1 METVVSSTAL
11 AHIGR
16 VLQRSIGRVPFQ
28 HVTLRARADAL
39 EFFHDDG
46 VVETLVRLDAEVDVD
61 GEMLVALRARVLVDL
76 LQRLPRG
83 GVTLTHDGDGLEVA
97 TSRVS
102 YELVA
107 EMAAKAPP
115 ALPTDGVKVDDA
127 DYLEAFRR
135 VVRASDR
142 AQSDVPLVRIAPLG
156 TDLRLDCH
164 GFDCSAS
171 EVLPGR
177 AGTFGDRSAV
187 VELESL
193 AAVLSRFDGHRGSL
207 TVART
212 SHPDGIWF
220 IGRRRNSPVSV
231 AAGTV
236 LSAATALDATELM
249 SQARPNTLTIDGS
262 VLRGALKRCALAQRF
277 ESVGGYVTF
286 RLAERESC
294 EMLAQGGFASM
305 SEIVRCAYTGPP
317 IELTVRGR
325 DLAAIVGRLKGP
337 VVISFADN
345 EHSVLIGDG
354 KHFRCFARP
363 LPPAVDGGPQ
373 YPEQPQSV
381 PYPVRAS

>member
-1 METVVSSTAL
+1 
-11 AHIGR
+11 
-16 VLQRSIGRVPFQ
+16 VLQRSIGRASFQ
-28 HVTLRARADAL
+28 HVTLAARADGL

-46 VVETLVRLDAEVDVD
+46 VVETLVRLDVEVGVD
-61 GEMLVALRARVLVDL
+61 GEWLVALRARAIVDL

-83 GVTLTHDGDGLEVA
+83 SVTWTREGDELRIA
-97 TSRVS
+97 ASSVS

-107 EMAAKAPP
+107 ERAARIPP
-115 ALPTDGVKVDDA
+115 VLPTDGVKVDDA

-142 AQSDVPLVRIAPLG
+142 AQSDVPLVRIASVG
-156 TDLRLDCH
+156 SDLRLDCH

-207 TVART
+207 VVART
-212 SHPDGIWF
+212 DGPDGIWF
-220 IGRRRNSPVSV
+220 MGRRRNSPVSV
-231 AAGTV
+231 AAGTG
-236 LSAATALDATELM
+236 LSAATALDATGLM
-249 SQARPNTLTIDGS
+249 SQPRPNTLTIDGAA
-262 VLRGALKRCALAQRF
+262 LRGALKRCALAQRF
-277 ESVGGYVTF
+277 ESVRGYVTF
-286 RLAERESC
+286 VLAERDSC
-294 EMLAQGGFASM
+294 EMLAQGDLASM
-305 SEIVRCAYTGPP
+305 SEIVRCAYAGPP

-337 VVISFADN
+337 LVIAFADN

-354 KHFRCFARP
+354 KHFRCFVRP

-373 YPEQPQSV
+373 YPEQPQHV
-381 PYPVRAS
+381 PFPARAS